1 MLSVVAYCFCAV
13 NTTFL
18 LLVIVHFYSV
28 SRPIDGLGA
37 FCFGLFAELSM
48 GWVDPRV
55 GLGWVGIFYFLVR
68 LVGLLGWV
76 HYSKSTK
83 ILKGLYVSAF
93 KGRFD
98 KIWLHQSVVVGCV
111 GSAS

>member
-1 MLSVVAYCFCAV
+1 VLSVVAYCFCAV

-55 GLGWVGIFYFLVR
+55 GLGLGRDFLLFGAFGWV
-68 LVGLLGWV
+68 VGLGPL
-76 HYSKSTK
+76 
-83 ILKGLYVSAF
+83 
-93 KGRFD
+93 
-98 KIWLHQSVVVGCV
+98 
-111 GSAS
+111 